1 MVNDLAVDALAVAT
15 QLRPVL
21 LRLNRELRRE
31 LAPLGVTGGQAAI
44 LHLIELSPGAGVRE
58 LAQRE
63 NISAAGMSGHIE
75 RLEAAGLVRRQPSES
90 DRRRVGLYLTE
101 AGHRVLR
108 AVRSRRTAWLAT
120 RLKRLPP
127 EQLAAVEEAL
137 APLAALLAEDAQ

>member
-31 LAPLGVTGGQAAI
+31 LASLGVTGGQTAI

-58 LAQRE
+58 LAHRE

-108 AVRSRRTAWLAT
+108 AVRSRRTAWLAA

-137 APLAALLAEDAQ
+137 APLAALLAVDAQ